1 MEPKAPEDTPA
12 LPAHVVCLAAS
23 AGGIQ
28 ALCQILAEL
37 PADFGAGVIVLQ
49 HLDPHHRSWLPEILG
64 RQTELPV
71 AQIRGGERLAAGTI
85 YVAPPDRHV
94 LVGPGAILALDDG
107 ARINYT
113 RPSADVLFASL
124 AESIGEGAIA
134 VVLSGSGHDGAQ
146 GSIDIKQHGGTVIVQ
161 DQATSEFF
169 GMPGAAQKT
178 GAADRVLPLGEIA
191 DALIELAR
199 AEAPA

>member
-1 MEPKAPEDTPA
+1 M
-12 LPAHVVCLAAS
+12 LPAHVVCLASS

-28 ALCQILAEL
+28 ALLQILAEL
-37 PADFGAGVIVLQ
+37 PADFGADIVVLQ

-64 RQTELPV
+64 RGTPLPV
-71 AQIRGGERLAAGTI
+71 AQIRGGEKLGAGTI

-107 ARINYT
+107 AQINFT

-124 AESIGEGAIA
+124 AESVGERAIA

-146 GSIDIKQHGGTVIVQ
+146 GITDVKRHGGTVIVQ
-161 DQATSEFF
+161 DEATSQFF
-169 GMPGAAQKT
+169 GMPGAAQRT
-178 GAADRVLPLGEIA
+178 GAADLVLPIGEIA
-191 DALIELAR
+191 GALIELAG
-199 AEAPA
+199 AEATT